1 MQFKEL
7 KRKEEVENLIEDFKN
22 NNEKTIELLKENIK
36 TAKEINQKEN
46 KKYSKILKKVLT
58 KV

>member
-7 KRKEEVENLIEDFKN
+7 KRKEEIENLIEDFKN

-36 TAKEINQKEN
+36 TAKKINQKEN

-58 KV
+58 K

>member
-7 KRKEEVENLIEDFKN
+7 KRKEEVENLIEEFKN

>member
-58 KV
+58 K